1 MRPAR
6 GHSLSP
12 AGAIRGEDEAPMV
25 RDHISESAMQ
35 EIQAFESLYRRFF
48 PKIFNYVCYRVSD
61 ETVAEDL
68 TAAIFEKALH
78 KMSSLRSPEAFSA
91 WLFRIA
97 HNTVADYHRQVRHD
111 HNVSLEAL
119 PATSLVTLGSD
130 SPESRVIQ
138 QETFMRLQTHLRS
151 LSEREQE
158 IIALK
163 FAGGLNNRQI
173 GSIIG
178 ETPGNVGTIL
188 YRAIRKLRRKMIEE
202 EGSDG

>member
-1 MRPAR
+1 M
-6 GHSLSP
+6 GQKVVHQVV
-12 AGAIRGEDEAPMV
+12 DEIAEGTS
-25 RDHISESAMQ
+25 RKR
-35 EIQAFESLYRRFF
+35 QAFDTLYRHFF
-48 PKIFNYVCYRVSD
+48 PRIFNYVCYRVSD
-61 ETVAEDL
+61 EAVAQDL
-68 TAAIFEKALH
+68 TSVIFEKALR
-78 KMSSLRSPEAFSA
+78 KMTSLRSPEALSS

-97 HNTVADYHRQVRHD
+97 HNTVADYHRQARSD
-111 HNVSLEAL
+111 HNVSLNTL
-119 PATSLVTLGSD
+119 PAASLVTARSD

-138 QETFMRLQTHLRS
+138 QETFKRLQTHLRS

-188 YRAIRKLRRKMIEE
+188 YRAMRKLRRKMTDEE
-202 EGSDG
+202 VP